1 MWISW
6 ATDFGSLLSELRK
19 TLLKQQEDSKQ
30 REKENGELQTKNESL
45 RSELSKAEKERK
57 ELAHKVGFDEC
68 MHETRGIRFARRMNL
83 SRTNSSFECNVDT
96 LFFFITVVI
105 VGAHLSTK

>member
-1 MWISW
+1 M
-6 ATDFGSLLSELRK
+6 
-19 TLLKQQEDSKQ
+19 Q
-30 REKENGELQTKNESL
+30 NKNETL

-68 MHETRGIRFARRMNL
+68 ARRVGIRFARRMNL
-83 SRTNSSFECNVDT
+83 ARATSSFECNIVT
-96 LFFFITVVI
+96 LFSFITVVV